1 MQARA
6 YNGEFTPPDTETETD
21 KNALCRIVVHNP
33 LSFVHILLVSVLVS
47 MSGSMN
53 EP

>member
-21 KNALCRIVVHNP
+21 KNALYRIVVHNP
-33 LSFVHILLVSVLVS
+33 LSSVHILADLYRSRHRVV
-47 MSGSMN
+47 
-53 EP
+53 